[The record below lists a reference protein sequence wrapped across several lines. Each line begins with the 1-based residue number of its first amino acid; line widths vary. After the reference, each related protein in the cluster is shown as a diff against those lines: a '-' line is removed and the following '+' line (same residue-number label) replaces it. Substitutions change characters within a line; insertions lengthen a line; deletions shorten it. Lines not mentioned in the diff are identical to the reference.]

1 MLFATC
7 SYSLFGQ
14 SSFYHRMETAI
25 DIGTYE
31 SEFFYEGTFDTR
43 KFSNDYVLPSY
54 KEPDYSF
61 GNDIFLKLT
70 LTRSMDIWVMPIYIY
85 PCFLEHIISLR
96 NQLNMV
102 QAK

>member
-31 SEFFYEGTFDTR
+31 SEFFMREH
-43 KFSNDYVLPSY
+43 
-54 KEPDYSF
+54 
-61 GNDIFLKLT
+61 
-70 LTRSMDIWVMPIYIY
+70 LTRVSSQTTMCYLHIKSPIIRLGTTY
-85 PCFLEHIISLR
+85 SSS
-96 NQLNMV
+96 
-102 QAK
+102 

>member
-25 DIGTYE
+25 DIGTYD

-43 KFSNDYVLPSY
+43 SSQTTMCYLHMKSPIIRLVTT
-54 KEPDYSF
+54 YS
-61 GNDIFLKLT
+61 
-70 LTRSMDIWVMPIYIY
+70 S
-85 PCFLEHIISLR
+85 S
-96 NQLNMV
+96 
-102 QAK
+102 